1 MIIESPTIED
11 LHRSI
16 NPTVNFNKDITLL
29 VGINGCGK
37 TSILNVIDWRSKKQ
51 PHQLCKALAFVQ

>member
-37 TSILNVIDWRSKKQ
+37 TSILNVID
-51 PHQLCKALAFVQ
+51 